1 MGKALDELVAVRYL
15 SRWDIQKMATAAG
28 YKVVL
33 WPGTDILRCLNSSS
47 TLMPGTPTKNLSLD
61 RDTTPTDAPE
71 FTVESQEAL
80 MALLSLGVLP
90 NTAKSLIK
98 QYEPNYILDLA
109 EYAAHLANGDKSG
122 KIGNPAGLLIYWLR
136 NDMPVPSSFETSR
149 RRKATESVKRQR
161 AVEEQQRLAF
171 DIAYTE
177 WKDHQ
182 VEREL
187 AVRFPGEELSKKLR
201 EIVEQRRKS
210 DDLFARVRQEQ
221 HPILARQ
228 ILQKE
233 LREQMALPS
242 FEDWCKTHAQ
252 YDLFQE

>member
-1 MGKALDELVAVRYL
+1 M
-15 SRWDIQKMATAAG
+15 Q
-28 YKVVL
+28 
-33 WPGTDILRCLNSSS
+33 
-47 TLMPGTPTKNLSLD
+47 
-61 RDTTPTDAPE
+61 
-71 FTVESQEAL
+71 
-80 MALLSLGVLP
+80 ALLLPDVLSS
-90 NTAKSLIK
+90 TAKSLIK
-98 QYEPNYILDLA
+98 RYEPNYILDLA

-161 AVEEQQRLAF
+161 EVEEQQRLAF
-171 DIAYTE
+171 DIAYAE
-177 WKDHQ
+177 WKDRQ

-187 AVRFPGEELSKKLR
+187 AVRFPGEELIKKLR

-210 DDLFARVRQEQ
+210 DNLFARVRKEQ

-252 YDLFQE
+252 YNLFQE